1 MIPEDT
7 MQLPLLSVRHIQGIS
22 GMSCGSDPCR
32 YNADASRICEINTG
46 NQLYALVP
54 KDTKQLSEWTGDIAL
69 KTVKIAE
76 KIADNLPAD
85 CEEKQQKEKRNIQ
98 QTPST
103 IDDITAYHFD
113 GSVGGYYLKIKTELS
128 SLHLPFNKI

>member
-1 MIPEDT
+1 MVPEDT

-54 KDTKQLSEWTGDIAL
+54 VILEYIMQLL
-69 KTVKIAE
+69 FV
-76 KIADNLPAD
+76 PV
-85 CEEKQQKEKRNIQ
+85 R
-98 QTPST
+98 
-103 IDDITAYHFD
+103 
-113 GSVGGYYLKIKTELS
+113 
-128 SLHLPFNKI
+128 